1 MKILLLDGYGIDM
14 RVDGGKLHIK
24 EGRSSPEEEPQK
36 YIFFPKRIDIDSI
49 IVYGRS
55 GNITLDAIRWLIKH
69 NVQISILNWDGKLLT
84 TMLPPES
91 TNVKTKF
98 AQYHAFEDQKK
109 RVEIAKKFI
118 EAKFNKSQSVI
129 DYLKLRYPE
138 VNFDISDELSKLD
151 GAKTIR
157 EIMGVEGGL
166 AWKYWNEFSKAI
178 PEKYEFCSRIDQ
190 YRRPMGSGDMVN
202 TMLNYGYA
210 LLEAE
215 CLRVI
220 NTVGLDPHVG
230 FLHEMNPSKNSLA
243 YDLQEPFRFLVDLAV
258 INLVENGTMD
268 KKDFIVTEN
277 YNLRLRGLGGK
288 KVANEFSNML
298 NKPVNYGDKQT
309 TWGSVL
315 LLKARELAHNLTGK
329 SKELDFVSP
338 EFGVN
343 RVDSHEIRQ
352 KILNISYVDWKKL
365 GFSKGT
371 LHYMK
376 QNAKSDKPFTLN
388 SHVLERVKAWE
399 SLVSG
404 GSVEA

>member
-1 MKILLLDGYGIDM
+1 M
-14 RVDGGKLHIK
+14 LHIK
-24 EGRSSPEEEPQK
+24 EGRSSLDEEPEE
-36 YIFFPKRIDIDSI
+36 YIFAPKRIDIDSI
-49 IVYGRS
+49 VIYGRK
-55 GNITLDAIRWLIKH
+55 GNLTLDAIRWLIKH

-84 TMLPPES
+84 TILPSES

-118 EAKFNKSQSVI
+118 EAKFNKSQAVF

-138 VNFDISDELSKLD
+138 VNFDISDELKNLD
-151 GAKTIR
+151 GTKNIR

-166 AWKYWNEFSKAI
+166 AWKYWNEFSKVI

-202 TMLNYGYA
+202 TMLNYGYS

-243 YDLQEPFRFLVDLAV
+243 YDLQEPFRFLVDLGV

-298 NKPVNYGDKQT
+298 NKPISYGDKQT
-309 TWGSVL
+309 TWGSIL
-315 LLKARELAHNLTGK
+315 LLKARELAYNLTGK

-343 RVDSHEIRQ
+343 RVDSYEIRQ
-352 KILNISYVDWKKL
+352 KILSISYVDWKKL

-399 SLVSG
+399 NLVSG
-404 GSVEA
+404 GQVKI